1 MPFPMNTPFVRKSLL
16 LAFAGL
22 CVASFIPAI
31 AASTAPEFKE
41 TSPVA
46 VPRERQF
53 DFTSG
58 LNHLPYRLMIS
69 TPAMEPGKV
78 YPVLYVLDG
87 NWYFRATADAAL
99 WGSGPFE
106 PAIVVGICYPVAG
119 NPAADYPE
127 VRRRRGLDYTVKE
140 DPKGPPGGSGGCS
153 TFLRIMEEEVK
164 PFLAAHYPV
173 DAKRQ
178 MIYGKSLGGL
188 AVVHALLSTPTAYS
202 TYIAVSPAISQG
214 DKAVLANEAAFSA
227 RARAG
232 ELDLRILITSA
243 SEEEYTGTDPAKLAA
258 EKGFMITNA
267 RGLAD
272 RLSHLNP
279 AKITVKHV
287 LFADETHNA
296 VSLASIGRA
305 LTFALPARRDP
316 K

>member
-127 VRRRRGLDYTVKE
+127 VRRRRALEPRG
-140 DPKGPPGGSGGCS
+140 
-153 TFLRIMEEEVK
+153 
-164 PFLAAHYPV
+164 
-173 DAKRQ
+173 RQ
-178 MIYGKSLGGL
+178 VHHGGL
-188 AVVHALLSTPTAYS
+188 GDHADEHRRDGEDGNGDGHRLDVPLGDALGRVHADDRWWRRAM
-202 TYIAVSPAISQG
+202 
-214 DKAVLANEAAFSA
+214 VLHHP
-227 RARAG
+227 G
-232 ELDLRILITSA
+232 E
-243 SEEEYTGTDPAKLAA
+243 SE
-258 EKGFMITNA
+258 
-267 RGLAD
+267 
-272 RLSHLNP
+272 
-279 AKITVKHV
+279 
-287 LFADETHNA
+287 
-296 VSLASIGRA
+296 
-305 LTFALPARRDP
+305 
-316 K
+316 